1 MAKYAVVNKCAQ
13 RKKRQKILRKIVAVC
28 LIAIIIII
36 SVAMWVYW
44 KSMTPAILDIAQ
56 TRLKAETTHAI
67 NEAVNMVMADSYA
80 YSDFVTIEK
89 DDNNEVCLIYANSA
103 MVNALARDMA
113 LSSQTKINSL
123 KSFDVNIP
131 IGTLSGIP
139 LLGEKGPMVNIE
151 VSPIGTVNCTF
162 TSTFE
167 TAGIN
172 QTLHRI
178 YINVESVVDL
188 IMPTA
193 HTEVSTSTPILL
205 CESVIIGKVPQ
216 TFLQGG
222 FNLGSSNATN

>member
-13 RKKRQKILRKIVAVC
+13 QKKHKKIVHRIVAVC
-28 LIAIIIII
+28 LIAVTVIIF
-36 SVAMWVYW
+36 VAVWIYW
-44 KSMTPAILDIAQ
+44 KSMTPTILDVAQ
-56 TRLKAETTHAI
+56 TRLKAETTRAV
-67 NEAVNMVMADSYA
+67 NEAVNSVMIDAYA

-103 MVNALARDMA
+103 VVNSLARNMA
-113 LSSQTKINSL
+113 LSSQSKINSL

-131 IGTLSGIP
+131 LGTLSGIP
-139 LLGEKGPMVNIE
+139 LLGEKGPTVNIE

-162 TSTFE
+162 TSTFDS
-167 TAGIN
+167 AGIN

-178 YINVESVVDL
+178 YINVESTVDL
-188 IMPTA
+188 IIPTA
-193 HTEVSTSTPILL
+193 HTEVYTSTPILL

-222 FNLGSSNATN
+222 FNLGSSMIN